1 MHTIQKI
8 SPKLRRITF
17 AALLISASI
26 FSMNTILAQETREIG
41 RTIASPSGMASSYL
55 DTLDSSSDEQT
66 IIDPATGETGHIIR
80 NPFGVANPDGFD
92 TGMDVSEGNDDF
104 LIDLPGEGEH
114 DADDTVDQY
123 SNLEEGNGTPDDRT
137 GFASASAETATGKV
151 LPVIDNPIPQREL
164 TIEIAL
170 TGSTGNNESVT
181 STTPDIGYAPILH
194 VATGGS
200 FTLTVAS
207 TDNQTLDLNN
217 IYFFFDG
224 GNQNVLPG
232 SIVSRQYLS
241 NMSTSTS
248 RTYQFSVNS
257 RAYSVSHNVTVLYR
271 YGNVTIVRCII
282 VRIRAFSILMDSNN
296 DGVIDFRDET
306 GKTNGNGKWIHINN
320 LDVDNDG
327 IPDFA
332 DGYDCTHGGTSQNSA
347 SMRFTPIIVRVSR
360 HLDVSKCSLFFS
372 FNEDSYS
379 ISRIGFGSPTFPYTY
394 EPTDNGTIRIWTR
407 DGDTARLKNPITDSI
422 PGNRIPSQSQ
432 IGIPLCLLDENPDVD
447 YSDYTLY
454 IEAINPCFSVS
465 GETIEAGFRYADAYT
480 GPVVLSDRVKII
492 PYQIVFEGITE
503 QKDASNILFNP
514 CGIEKNKK
522 AKFHFETLPASL
534 PCSHITWSSSGVEF
548 VGGNTGNNVTV
559 KATGNADS
567 NYVLTIDIGRNDYNP
582 KITGKIL
589 DHSTVNLYIWI
600 LADNDSGENP
610 AFSEST
616 ITNWLTKVN
625 KIYKQVAME
634 YQIQDI
640 NYIKANDPDNN
651 RDFRI
656 IYHDEK
662 NDELDNTEQLT
673 SYPSDTNYPRTKP
686 GLEIFF
692 VYKLVGARG
701 LTLFGNKE
709 AGIIIPAESES
720 GNSNSVSHGS
730 YITWAHELGHAC
742 GLDDIYDQRNN
753 GSTGDSEIQEYFNP
767 NSLWI
772 KNDCTYLLHTLNV
785 GTVTGYYNYRR
796 KHVDLLQRL
805 LMFGYGSDTNNSR
818 CDIPL
823 GKVFGINTQGGA
835 EEIKTGLLQMG
846 NRHPAHTP

>member
-1 MHTIQKI
+1 M
-8 SPKLRRITF
+8 
-17 AALLISASI
+17 
-26 FSMNTILAQETREIG
+26 
-41 RTIASPSGMASSYL
+41 
-55 DTLDSSSDEQT
+55 
-66 IIDPATGETGHIIR
+66 
-80 NPFGVANPDGFD
+80 
-92 TGMDVSEGNDDF
+92 
-104 LIDLPGEGEH
+104 
-114 DADDTVDQY
+114 
-123 SNLEEGNGTPDDRT
+123 
-137 GFASASAETATGKV
+137 
-151 LPVIDNPIPQREL
+151 
-164 TIEIAL
+164 
-170 TGSTGNNESVT
+170 
-181 STTPDIGYAPILH
+181 
-194 VATGGS
+194 
-200 FTLTVAS
+200 
-207 TDNQTLDLNN
+207 
-217 IYFFFDG
+217 
-224 GNQNVLPG
+224 
-232 SIVSRQYLS
+232 
-241 NMSTSTS
+241 
-248 RTYQFSVNS
+248 
-257 RAYSVSHNVTVLYR
+257 
-271 YGNVTIVRCII
+271 
-282 VRIRAFSILMDSNN
+282 
-296 DGVIDFRDET
+296 
-306 GKTNGNGKWIHINN
+306 
-320 LDVDNDG
+320 
-327 IPDFA
+327 
-332 DGYDCTHGGTSQNSA
+332 
-347 SMRFTPIIVRVSR
+347 
-360 HLDVSKCSLFFS
+360 
-372 FNEDSYS
+372 
-379 ISRIGFGSPTFPYTY
+379 
-394 EPTDNGTIRIWTR
+394 
-407 DGDTARLKNPITDSI
+407 
-422 PGNRIPSQSQ
+422 
-432 IGIPLCLLDENPDVD
+432 
-447 YSDYTLY
+447 
-454 IEAINPCFSVS
+454 
-465 GETIEAGFRYADAYT
+465 
-480 GPVVLSDRVKII
+480 
-492 PYQIVFEGITE
+492 
-503 QKDASNILFNP
+503 
-514 CGIEKNKK
+514 
-522 AKFHFETLPASL
+522 
-534 PCSHITWSSSGVEF
+534 
-548 VGGNTGNNVTV
+548 
-559 KATGNADS
+559 
-567 NYVLTIDIGRNDYNP
+567 LTIDIGRNDYNP